1 MSSKHWVRRA
11 FLTSLG
17 IGLPAAAVMGGMTR
31 RPGFANAPADPR
43 KELSM
48 IIRRSS
54 ERGYADHGWL
64 RSFHT
69 FSFADYYEPKHMG
82 FGALRVINEDRVA
95 PGKGFGTHPHRDME
109 IISYVLEG
117 GLEHR
122 DSMGTGSVIRPGDVQ
137 RMSAGTG
144 VTHSEF
150 NASRS
155 DLVHFLQIWIM
166 PEKRGITPSYEQKS
180 FPEAE
185 RQGKLRLVAS
195 RDGRDGSVLVHQD
208 VNLYASLLG
217 AGEQV
222 RYEVPAAR
230 QAWIHVARGSVEL
243 SGTRLDTGDAA
254 AVTEPGALDIIGKD
268 SAEVLVF
275 DLA

>member
-1 MSSKHWVRRA
+1 
-11 FLTSLG
+11 
-17 IGLPAAAVMGGMTR
+17 
-31 RPGFANAPADPR
+31 
-43 KELSM
+43 M

-54 ERGYADHGWL
+54 ERGHADHGWL
-64 RSFHT
+64 SSFHT
-69 FSFADYYEPKHMG
+69 FSFADYYDPAHMG
-82 FGALRVINEDRVA
+82 FGALRVINEDRVQ

-122 DSMGTGSVIRPGDVQ
+122 DSMGNGSVIRPGDVQ

-155 DLVHFLQIWIM
+155 ELVHFLQIWIV
-166 PEKRGITPSYEQKS
+166 PEERGIAPSYEQRS
-180 FPEAE
+180 FSEAE
-185 RQGKLRLVAS
+185 RQGRLRLVAS

-208 VNLYASLLG
+208 ANLYASLLG
-217 AGEQV
+217 AGERV
-222 RYEVPAAR
+222 RYEVPATR
-230 QAWIHVARGSVEL
+230 RAWIHVARGSVEID
-243 SGTRLDTGDAA
+243 GARLDAGDAA
-254 AVTEPGALDIIGKD
+254 AVSEAGALDIAGIDSGSG